1 MSTEIE
7 VNNCFV
13 IWLFNLEWKCSTFTF
28 VAEVNLQPK
37 DFLTSLSTFIKI
49 FLCSILQFEMYINS
63 LNVECKI

>member
-37 DFLTSLSTFIKI
+37 DFLVSFINYYEN
-49 FLCSILQFEMYINS
+49 ILM
-63 LNVECKI
+63 